1 MTSNYT
7 YAQLLEDNAW
17 IRKSS
22 DVFYWQCTTRTV
34 QESKLFPVNPYI
46 ALSYY
51 NCWYRYP
58 DLLRKIDAAMPAE
71 EIGDRAREVS
81 TGVNTIMMGII
92 QQFYLGGRQ
101 FLIDMGMI
109 NATDGIDDIKFVL
122 DFARRINL
130 GYHRQNSYILNS
142 DDNNKGQMHPERTLQ
157 VFEADALG
165 CKPGDKL
172 HTSVVRFLATA
183 SQYAFL
189 KNCECRLGINNS
201 GPYKVGNNEMLVR
214 DFVDLAEGD
223 YPWLDGVTSDIE
235 HNNLTLPV
243 IMKDT
248 HFNIVDDWGSFE
260 ATPAYDH
267 GNMIAVGL
275 YTSDYLSN
283 GYLPVHMDNASDMA
297 DYLDHMRDTMA
308 VATSE
313 LWKRISGWTRDQMID
328 AGALVYFSVAKD
340 LAHFAGVYEQNDWM
354 LLEDRTQRLKP
365 IMNDEYGNHAIAELV
380 GYVSLSSQQNN
391 PYNMNKWSNQ
401 PNDMWSAIPYSVL
414 EGDEWTASVGP
425 IRGGSTSLP
434 PKTEKWTTTQGKL
447 TQDECNSAAR
457 NFTSG
462 PVAAGSKIYDD
473 SWIKY
478 NHASSEANGLYKA
491 TQENSRLLKGKGA
504 GLSRADI
511 DAIRIASGEQPLG
524 G

>member
-1 MTSNYT
+1 MPSNYT

-22 DVFYWQCTTRTV
+22 DIFYWQCTTRTV

-58 DLLRKIDAAMPAE
+58 ELLRKIDAAMPAE

-101 FLIDMGMI
+101 FLLDMGMI
-109 NATDGIDDIKFVL
+109 NPTDGIDDMRFVL
-122 DFARRINL
+122 DFSRRINL
-130 GYHRQNSYILNS
+130 GYHRQNSYVLNS
-142 DDNNKGQMHPERTLQ
+142 DDNNKGQIHPERTLQ

-214 DFVDLAEGD
+214 DFIDLAEGD
-223 YPWLDGVTSDIE
+223 YPWLDGVTSGIE
-235 HNNLTLPV
+235 FNNLTLPV

-260 ATPAYDH
+260 ATPSYDH
-267 GNMIAVGL
+267 DNMVAVGL
-275 YTSDYLSN
+275 YTSDYLSD
-283 GYLPVHMDNASDMA
+283 GYLPVHMNNASDMA
-297 DYLDHMRDTMA
+297 DYLDHSRDAMA
-308 VATSE
+308 TATSE
-313 LWKRISGWTRDQMID
+313 LWKVISGWTRDQMID
-328 AGALVYFSVAKD
+328 AGALVYYSVAKD
-340 LAHFAGVYEQNDWM
+340 LAHFAGVYEQDDWF

-365 IMNDEYGNHAIAELV
+365 IMNDEYGNHSIAELV
-380 GYVSLSSQQNN
+380 GYITLSSQQNN

-401 PNDMWSAIPYSVL
+401 SNDMWSAIPYSVL
-414 EGDEWTASVGP
+414 ENDQWTSSVGP
-425 IRGGSTSLP
+425 IRSGSTSLP
-434 PKTEKWTTTQGKL
+434 AKTAKWTTTQGKL
-447 TQDECNSAAR
+447 TQAEANAAAKA
-457 NFTSG
+457 FTSG
-462 PVAAGSKIYDD
+462 PVSAGSKYYDD

-478 NHASSEANGLYKA
+478 NYASPEADALYKA
-491 TQENSRLLKGKGA
+491 TQANSRLLKGKGA

-511 DAIRIASGEQPLG
+511 DAIRIASGEQPIG
-524 G
+524 

>member
-1 MTSNYT
+1 MPSNYS

-22 DVFYWQCTTRTV
+22 DIFYWQCTTRTV

-58 DLLRKIDAAMPAE
+58 ELLRKIDAAMPAE

-109 NATDGIDDIKFVL
+109 NPTDGIDDMRFVL

-142 DDNNKGQMHPERTLQ
+142 DDNNKGQIHPERTLQ

-172 HTSVVRFLATA
+172 HTAVVRFLATA

-223 YPWLDGVTSDIE
+223 YPWLDGVTDGIE
-235 HNNLTLPV
+235 FNNLTLPV

-260 ATPAYDH
+260 ATPSYDH
-267 GNMIAVGL
+267 DNMVAVGL

-283 GYLPVHMDNASDMA
+283 GYLPVHMDNASEMA
-297 DYLDHMRDTMA
+297 DYLDHTREAMA
-308 VATSE
+308 TATSE

-328 AGALVYFSVAKD
+328 AGALVYFAVAKD
-340 LAHFAGVYEQNDWM
+340 LAHFAGVYEQDDWM

-365 IMNDEYGNHAIAELV
+365 IMNDEYGNHSIAELV
-380 GYVSLSSQQNN
+380 GYISLSSQQNN

-414 EGDEWTASVGP
+414 ENEEWTGSVGP
-425 IRGGSTSLP
+425 IRSGSTSLP
-434 PKTEKWTTTQGKL
+434 KKTGKWTTTKGKL
-447 TQDECNSAAR
+447 TQDECNAAAR
-457 NFTSG
+457 AFTSD
-462 PVAAGSKIYDD
+462 PVAAGSKYYDD

-478 NHASSEANGLYKA
+478 NSTSPEADALYKA
-491 TQENSRLLKGKGA
+491 TQVNSRLLKGKGA

-511 DAIRIASGEQPLG
+511 DAIRIAAGEQPIG
-524 G
+524 

>member
-1 MTSNYT
+1 MPSDYS
-7 YAQLLEDNAW
+7 YAELLEHNAW

-58 DLLRKIDAAMPAE
+58 ELLRKIDAAMPAE

-81 TGVNTIMMGII
+81 TGANTIMLGII

-109 NATDGIDDIKFVL
+109 SPTDGIDDIRFVL
-122 DFARRINL
+122 DFAKRVNL
-130 GYHRQNSYILNS
+130 GYHRQNSYVLNS
-142 DDNNKGQMHPERTLQ
+142 DDNNKGQVHSERALQ

-165 CKPGDKL
+165 CEPGDKL
-172 HTSVVRFLATA
+172 HTAVVRFLATT

-201 GPYKVGNNEMLVR
+201 GPYKVGNREMLIR

-223 YPWLDGVTSDIE
+223 YPWLDGVSAGIE
-235 HNNLTLPV
+235 HNNITLPV

-248 HFNIVDDWGSFE
+248 HFSIVDDWGSFE
-260 ATPAYDH
+260 ATPSYNH
-267 GNMIAVGL
+267 NNMVAVGL

-283 GYLPVHMDNASDMA
+283 GYLPVHMDTASEMA
-297 DYLDHMRDTMA
+297 DYLDHLRETMT

-313 LWKRISGWTRDQMID
+313 LWKEISGWNRDQMVD
-328 AGALVYFSVAKD
+328 AGLLVYYSVAKD
-340 LAHFAGVYEQNDWM
+340 LAHFAGVYDQKDWFTV
-354 LLEDRTQRLKP
+354 EDRVQRLKP
-365 IMNDEYGNHAIAELV
+365 IMNDEYGNAAIAELV

-391 PYNMNKWSNQ
+391 PYTMNKWSNQ
-401 PNDMWSAIPYSVL
+401 PHDMWSAIPYSVL
-414 EGDEWTASVGP
+414 ADDEWTSSVGP

-434 PKTEKWTTTQGKL
+434 AKTKRYTTTRGML
-447 TQDECNSAAR
+447 TQGECNSLAKE
-457 NFTSG
+457 FTPSAL
-462 PVAAGSKIYDD
+462 AAGARFRDD
-473 SWIKY
+473 AWVKY
-478 NHASSEANGLYKA
+478 HAGRPEAEALYTA
-491 TQENSRLLKGKGA
+491 TQENSRLLKGKGS
-504 GLSRADI
+504 GLTRADI
-511 DAIRIASGEQPLG
+511 DAVRVTAGEQPLG